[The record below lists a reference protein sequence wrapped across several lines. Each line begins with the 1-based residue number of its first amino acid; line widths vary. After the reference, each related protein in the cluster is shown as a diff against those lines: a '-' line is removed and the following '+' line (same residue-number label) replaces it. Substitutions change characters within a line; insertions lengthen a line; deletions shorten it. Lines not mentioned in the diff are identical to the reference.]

1 MNMNMNMAMNTQ
13 WSTRLHHFHEK
24 YTLMSGSV
32 TPSYHQN
39 QIHHQMFTIQ
49 QINHINSSMFT
60 IQQINHQIY
69 NSSIKFSVRN
79 RPMVKVERIS
89 LTDDGSFSYFM
100 KTNSILHSGLV
111 IGPIPFPTPRGHVEV
126 ELHVEFAL
134 NAG

>member
-1 MNMNMNMAMNTQ
+1 MNMNMNMAMNNQ

-49 QINHINSSMFT
+49 QINHQND
-60 IQQINHQIY
+60 

-111 IGPIPFPTPRGHVEV
+111 IGPIPFSALRTQVEV

-134 NAG
+134 NAYGGTE